1 MYPGFNISTCLSNI
15 AYAAP
20 NALKL
25 NWGDAMMPNLRSS
38 LVYELRSKSLVHEM
52 QQIVQKLAGHQALKA
67 MTLKYIH
74 WTDADSLD

>member
-1 MYPGFNISTCLSNI
+1 
-15 AYAAP
+15 
-20 NALKL
+20 
-25 NWGDAMMPNLRSS
+25 
-38 LVYELRSKSLVHEM
+38 M